1 MLPAIHSGLSGARAF
16 ARKMDVAAGNVANAS
31 TREYKRVRAVL
42 QEGSAGGVSAQV
54 ERVTTP
60 GPQVLDTGGQTPEF
74 VELSNVELAEEV
86 VGMIEGQ
93 RGFELNLK
101 TIQTADEM
109 LGAML
114 DLKG

>member
-16 ARKMDVAAGNVANAS
+16 ERKVGVAAGNVANAS
-31 TREYKRVRAVL
+31 TREYKKARAIL
-42 QEGSAGGVSAQV
+42 QEGPNGGVSAQV
-54 ERVTTP
+54 ERVATP
-60 GPQVLDTGGQTPEF
+60 GPQVLDPDGQTPEL

-109 LGAML
+109 LGALL